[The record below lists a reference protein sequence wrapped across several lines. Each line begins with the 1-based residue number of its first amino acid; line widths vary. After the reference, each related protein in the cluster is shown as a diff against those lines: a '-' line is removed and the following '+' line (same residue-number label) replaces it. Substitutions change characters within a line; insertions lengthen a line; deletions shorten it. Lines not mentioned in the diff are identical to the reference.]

1 MLSWRGL
8 TSISTRSEEVAAAA
22 EKLLSAVEEIN
33 RAATQIMIALEQI
46 QKGAQQLGTNCE
58 APGAGAVIAPK
69 LTTWV
74 RMGSAP
80 I

>member
-46 QKGAQQLGTNCE
+46 QKGAQQL
-58 APGAGAVIAPK
+58 VDKI
-69 LTTWV
+69 
-74 RMGSAP
+74 
-80 I
+80 